1 MTQILLAHGAET
13 ATGPNPEFLIFGAGL
28 VVLSIIF
35 FFQKNVK
42 PQVSLVLLAVAA
54 ALFAGAFAF
63 H

>member
-1 MTQILLAHGAET
+1 MIEIILAHGAAT
-13 ATGPNPEFLIFGAGL
+13 AEGPNPEFLAFGAGL

-54 ALFAGAFAF
+54 ALFAGAFTF